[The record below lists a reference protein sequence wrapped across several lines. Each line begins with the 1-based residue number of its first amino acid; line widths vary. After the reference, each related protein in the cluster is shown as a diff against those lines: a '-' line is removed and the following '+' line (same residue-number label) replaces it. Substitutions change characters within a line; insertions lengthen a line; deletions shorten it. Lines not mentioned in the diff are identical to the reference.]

1 MSNNKAR
8 GNTICVIRDCHSHPI
23 PSTCDPQ
30 NKKNPPN
37 PLRSPPTNQT
47 PIQAQQIPSCC
58 TTFHLS
64 RPPPLP
70 LLLVLL
76 LALFSLANP
85 AMADTPRKR
94 PQCDAQRQ
102 SPSTSL
108 AHRTRAPPPATHARR
123 QTSPS
128 SGPRDASAPAV
139 SANAPPIHGANHDDD
154 EDDED
159 YTSSSGSDSDS
170 DGDGDGDGDAGSDD
184 EHARR
189 LEDGDG
195 NAAAAAAAVPHISG
209 RAKPRIHRVQGDAG
223 LVARLSAF
231 LPQMKTAN
239 EDLQREIDAGRGM
252 EWRLDEADENA
263 EGRYIEMVC
272 LLAPVFVWMH
282 EK

>member
-1 MSNNKAR
+1 
-8 GNTICVIRDCHSHPI
+8 
-23 PSTCDPQ
+23 
-30 NKKNPPN
+30 
-37 PLRSPPTNQT
+37 
-47 PIQAQQIPSCC
+47 
-58 TTFHLS
+58 
-64 RPPPLP
+64 
-70 LLLVLL
+70 
-76 LALFSLANP
+76 
-85 AMADTPRKR
+85 MADTPRKR

-108 AHRTRAPPPATHARR
+108 AHRTRAPPPATHAWR

-139 SANAPPIHGANHDDD
+139 SANAPPIHGANHEDD

-159 YTSSSGSDSDS
+159 YTSSSGSDS
-170 DGDGDGDGDAGSDD
+170 DGDGDAGSDD

-195 NAAAAAAAVPHISG
+195 NAAAAVPHISG

-223 LVARLSAF
+223 LMARLSAF

-239 EDLQREIDAGRGM
+239 EDLQREIAAGRGM

-272 LLAPVFVWMH
+272 LLAPDFAWMH